1 MTKLLRFS
9 ENLFATASIFFFS
22 QGLFGLV
29 IDTSNAQNNPDSS
42 SSVLRAIAS
51 MIYLIT
57 ILLLGLRWQK
67 TYRAIWANK
76 WILLLLLLVLLS
88 ALWSPMPSVVL
99 KKAISLIG
107 TTLFGLY
114 LGTQYSFD
122 RQLKLMGWVFGISI
136 PLCFMFVFLRG
147 DGVMYTESI
156 VGAWRGIYMHKSALG
171 ENMFISFLM
180 FYGLASFHPRYRLLF
195 GIAGIL
201 SVILIIF
208 SKSSIALLSLVS
220 IMTLL
225 NLLKYLS
232 LRSKLGTAGIFL
244 SMVLFLVVQ
253 IALILNINDFLDFN
267 NKDITISGRTPLWES
282 LWDFIQLNPFF
293 GYGYGSF
300 FSASH
305 TETEALWTMFKWGP
319 VHSHNGY
326 LQILVNLGFVG
337 FFIFMTGYFY
347 NLGKALLSYL
357 IFKDLRTLW
366 MFSFLLYTVVFNL
379 TEVSFMSVN
388 HLNWVISVAYIY
400 ALNSG
405 QTAIVPSRHGGG
417 LVHG

>member
-9 ENLFATASIFFFS
+9 ENLFATASVFFFS

-29 IDTSNAQNNPDSS
+29 LDMSNAQSNPDSS
-42 SSVLRAIAS
+42 SSVLRSIAS

-57 ILLLGLRWQK
+57 ILLLGFRWQK
-67 TYRAIWANK
+67 TYKAICANK
-76 WILLLLLLVLLS
+76 WIALILFLTAIS
-88 ALWSPMPSVVL
+88 ALWSSMPTVVL
-99 KKAISLIG
+99 KKVISLMG

-122 RQLKLMGWVFGISI
+122 RQLKLMGWAFGISI
-136 PLCFMFVFLRG
+136 PLCFMFVLRG

-156 VGAWRGIYMHKSALG
+156 VGAWKGIYLHKSTLG

-180 FYGLASFHPRYRLLF
+180 FYGLASLYPRHRLLF
-195 GIAGIL
+195 GTVCIL

-208 SKSSIALLSLVS
+208 SKSSMALLSLVS
-220 IMTLL
+220 IITFL

-244 SMVLFLVVQ
+244 SIVLFLVVQ
-253 IALILNINDFLDFN
+253 ITLILNINEFLDFN
-267 NKDITISGRTPLWES
+267 NKDITISGRTPLWDA
-282 LWDFIQLNPFF
+282 LWDVIQLNPFF

-337 FFIFMTGYFY
+337 FLIFIVGYFY

-357 IFKDLRTLW
+357 VFKDIRTLW
-366 MFSFLLYTVVFNL
+366 IFSFLLYTVMFNL
-379 TEVSFMSVN
+379 TEVSFMSIN
-388 HLNWVISVAYIY
+388 HLTWVISVAYIY
-400 ALNSG
+400 TLNS
-405 QTAIVPSRHGGG
+405 AAVPSRPRGG
-417 LVHG
+417 LVNG